1 MKKICSI
8 FSKVTQKINFKNILI
23 LYVIIFFLWNLP
35 TFISKLNEYG
45 VYALFTTIGFILIA
59 IFCVCIIILII
70 FKMPDKIT
78 YFKKQIKIYGIKKG
92 RKYKPYIY
100 DDINEYPK
108 VHHFNISW
116 LFKYNSI
123 IITDKFLD
131 TSVDIVNIIK
141 KYIPEANNKLLS
153 NVLAYV
159 KKYNNKLINRNK
171 IGILPEEDRKPKKRY
186 NSMNVKF
193 ENKDTVV
200 FLSILHTTAY
210 GITQKHHDYV
220 QIYKIETN
228 NNELLHEIKS
238 LKLSPIFA
246 YEMPLPWEP
255 YYRAV
260 LDEGGNYIHD
270 KDGDELYE
278 VKYKTIEEV
287 FDNLNILDRKYKEWK
302 EYVFEFFTEFD
313 KLSYEKTKEFL
324 KLTDYEI
331 PEYWEDILLNKKY
344 LKYIQKQ

>member
-1 MKKICSI
+1 MANKG
-8 FSKVTQKINFKNILI
+8 SKLSNIINKGNIVNAIVVLI
-23 LYVIIFFLWNLP
+23 L
-35 TFISKLNEYG
+35 
-45 VYALFTTIGFILIA
+45 FILIEFILPK
-59 IFCVCIIILII
+59 IFPSIYTVKGQVIFYAVIIISILAGSAL
-70 FKMPDKIT
+70 FYYLDD
-78 YFKKQIKIYGIKKG
+78 IKNYIKNIKRYDIKKG
-92 RKYKPYIY
+92 KKYKPYMY

-108 VHHFNISW
+108 VFLSKTAS
-116 LFKYNSI
+116 FYKYNSI

-210 GITQKHHDYV
+210 GITQQHHDYV

-238 LKLSPIFA
+238 LKLSPIF
-246 YEMPLPWEP
+246 
-255 YYRAV
+255 
-260 LDEGGNYIHD
+260 
-270 KDGDELYE
+270 ELYE
-278 VKYKTIEEV
+278 VKYNTIEEV
-287 FDNLNILDRKYKEWK
+287 FDNLNMLNKDYKEWK
-302 EYVFEFFTEFD
+302 EYVFEFFSEFD
-313 KLSYEKTKEFL
+313 KLSYEKAKEFL

-344 LKYIQKQ
+344 LKYLPKQ

>member
-1 MKKICSI
+1 MANKG
-8 FSKVTQKINFKNILI
+8 SKLSNIINKGNIVNAIVVLI
-23 LYVIIFFLWNLP
+23 L
-35 TFISKLNEYG
+35 
-45 VYALFTTIGFILIA
+45 FILIEFILPK
-59 IFCVCIIILII
+59 IFPSIYTVKGQVIFYAVIIISILAGSAL
-70 FKMPDKIT
+70 FYYLDD
-78 YFKKQIKIYGIKKG
+78 IKNYIKNIKRYNIKKG
-92 RKYKPYIY
+92 KKYKPYMY

-108 VHHFNISW
+108 VFLSKTAS
-116 LFKYNSI
+116 FYKYNSI

-210 GITQKHHDYV
+210 GITQQHHDYV

-246 YEMPLPWEP
+246 YEMPLPWKP

-260 LDEGGNYIHD
+260 LDEDGNYIYD
-270 KDGDELYE
+270 EDGNELYE
-278 VKYKTIEEV
+278 VKYNTIEEV
-287 FDNLNILDRKYKEWK
+287 FDNLNMLNKDYKEWK
-302 EYVFEFFTEFD
+302 EYVFEFFSEFD
-313 KLSYEKTKEFL
+313 KLSYEKAKEFL

-344 LKYIQKQ
+344 LKYLPKQ